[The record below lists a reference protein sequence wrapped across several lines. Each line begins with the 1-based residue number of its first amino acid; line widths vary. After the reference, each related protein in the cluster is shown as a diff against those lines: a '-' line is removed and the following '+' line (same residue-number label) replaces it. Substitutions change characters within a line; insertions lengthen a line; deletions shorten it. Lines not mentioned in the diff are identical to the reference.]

1 MQTLSSLHINTDAHD
16 ETPPEVGVA
25 FRISAADLDP
35 DAVTKALQ
43 LSPDHIHRVGDYPNG
58 DAKYAPYKHAMW
70 LLNSNLSRE
79 ESLEAHLKHLFALL
93 EPKQAQIALL
103 AKNATIDFSCDLH
116 FVSGFSLA
124 PEIVNRLACLHVGLS
139 VTVW

>member
-25 FRISAADLDP
+25 LRIFGNDLDP

-43 LSPDHIHRVGDYPNG
+43 LSPDHLHRVGDRPNG
-58 DAKYAPYKHAMW
+58 DAKYAAYKHAMW
-70 LLNSNLSRE
+70 LLNSKLSRE
-79 ESLEAHLKHLFALL
+79 ESLEAHLTHLLSLL
-93 EPKQAQIALL
+93 EPKQAQIALF
-103 AKNATIDFSCDLH
+103 AKIATVDFSCDLH
-116 FVSGFSLA
+116 FVSGFSLS
-124 PEIVNRLACLHVGLS
+124 PQLVNRLAHLCVGLS